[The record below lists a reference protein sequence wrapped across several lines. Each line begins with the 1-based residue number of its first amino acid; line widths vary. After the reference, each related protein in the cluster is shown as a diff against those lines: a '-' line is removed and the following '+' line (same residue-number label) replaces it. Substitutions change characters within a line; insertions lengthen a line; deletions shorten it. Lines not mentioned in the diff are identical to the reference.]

1 MRETR
6 FSRYRASESDFA
18 RAVLSRTVRARAPAL
33 RRCCNSFSRTAV
45 NWWLTRKRLPIKFRS
60 RTMVGDLARFRRQRT
75 GNAFVEVSRDEQRD
89 PRVKGIL
96 DSETSLVT
104 RYVGLEK
111 LGF

>member
-1 MRETR
+1 
-6 FSRYRASESDFA
+6 
-18 RAVLSRTVRARAPAL
+18 
-33 RRCCNSFSRTAV
+33 
-45 NWWLTRKRLPIKFRS
+45 
-60 RTMVGDLARFRRQRT
+60 MVGDLARFRRQRT